1 MTYRKCHRKRRETF
15 HTVIFARVRARV
27 CVCVCVC
34 ARAHARVCVC
44 ACVHVCVHTPARM
57 HVSCCVSVCACMCLP
72 VCVCVCVCVRVCRPV
87 YFYDFGV
94 ESISFQD
101 SLYACTVDFSK
112 LRFFG
117 GQVNIFDLI
126 AFWSC
131 VSLGISVMRTRGHSM
146 YKPVC
151 TEIKVSSCCMSDQ
164 ERREDGRRHL
174 MFDTWTILFFF
185 FWVLFFCVCVVYPYL
200 PLFICSP
207 LSL

>member
-1 MTYRKCHRKRRETF
+1 M
-15 HTVIFARVRARV
+15 RARAHVCVYTLARLAHV

-34 ARAHARVCVC
+34 VRTRLHAC
-44 ACVHVCVHTPARM
+44 M
-57 HVSCCVSVCACMCLP
+57 SCVSVCACACMCLP
-72 VCVCVCVCVRVCRPV
+72 VCVCVCTPV

-94 ESISFQD
+94 ESKLSGQF
-101 SLYACTVDFSK
+101 LYACTVDFSN

-174 MFDTWTILFFF
+174 MFDN
-185 FWVLFFCVCVVYPYL
+185 
-200 PLFICSP
+200 
-207 LSL
+207 